1 MRHALTADGLFKD
14 LKAMP
19 AAERQRFFVLLSETA
34 FRAEDM
40 THEQLFGSL
49 QNEKFTSQE
58 AAEYLEVSLPTLRRY
73 VASEKLAVDSVVG
86 RNQFF
91 AVPVLKAFKR
101 ALQATKN
108 KQREG

>member
-1 MRHALTADGLFKD
+1 MGHALTAEGLFDD

-19 AAERQRFFVLLSETA
+19 AAERQRFFVLLSETV
-34 FRAEDM
+34 FRAEDLS
-40 THEQLFGSL
+40 HGQLFGALAS
-49 QNEKFTSQE
+49 EKFTSQE
-58 AAEYLEVSLPTLRRY
+58 AAEYLEISLPTLRRY

-108 KQREG
+108 K